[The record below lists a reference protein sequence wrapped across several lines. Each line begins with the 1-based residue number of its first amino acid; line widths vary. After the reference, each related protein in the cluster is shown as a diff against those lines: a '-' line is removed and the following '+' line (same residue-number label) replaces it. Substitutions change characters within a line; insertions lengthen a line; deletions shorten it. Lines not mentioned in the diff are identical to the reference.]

1 MKHINEL
8 KVIHLYTASWVQ
20 FGTYELSKTK
30 QNKTKQN
37 KKKRHSSTNHSV
49 HYKRFHFPYVF
60 ITNSKLNVP
69 EAYKYIHIY
78 V

>member
-1 MKHINEL
+1 MEHINEL
-8 KVIHLYTASWVQ
+8 EVIRLYTASKVQ

-30 QNKTKQN
+30 QNKTKTKQ
-37 KKKRHSSTNHSV
+37 HSSTNHSV
-49 HYKRFHFPYVF
+49 HYKRFHFPYVL
-60 ITNSKLNVP
+60 ITDSKLNVP